1 MNTIVTGSIAYDY
14 LMTFPGRFVEHIL
27 PDQLHRIS
35 LSFLVDEMRR
45 QRGGCAANIAYN
57 LALLGERPRLMGTV
71 GQDFGEYRAWLEEH
85 GVDTTLTHDEL
96 DLFTASFFVNT
107 DQDGNQ
113 IASFYT
119 GAMARARNLSLHDL
133 TSPPCSRGAGD
144 SQPQV
149 SQAPHTVGS
158 PVTAAPVDLVT
169 ISPNDP
175 EAMVKYAA
183 ECREL
188 SIPYLYDPSQQI
200 IRLSGEDLQAGLEGC
215 DLLVVNEYEFEML
228 REKTGL
234 STEVIRSAPAR
245 ACVVTL
251 GAEGTRIW
259 AEKAVC
265 DVPAV
270 PPEQASDPT
279 GVGDAFRA
287 GLIKGLA
294 LGLPWELAGRM
305 GSLAAT
311 YTLEQPGPQSH
322 HYILTE
328 FVARFRQHFDDEGA
342 LDELLIRSIRSK

>member
-1 MNTIVTGSIAYDY
+1 MNIVVTGSIAYDY
-14 LMTFPGRFVEHIL
+14 LMRFPGRFVEHIL
-27 PDQLHRIS
+27 PDQLDHVS

-71 GQDFGEYRAWLEEH
+71 GQDFGEYRQWLEAH
-85 GVDTTLTHDEL
+85 GVDTSLTREEG

-119 GAMARARNLSLHDL
+119 GAMARARDLSLRDL
-133 TSPPCSRGAGD
+133 ETD
-144 SQPQV
+144 E
-149 SQAPHTVGS
+149 
-158 PVTAAPVDLVT
+158 VDLVV

-200 IRLSGEDLQAGLEGC
+200 VRLSGEDLRRGLEGC
-215 DLLVVNEYEFEML
+215 HLLVVNEYEFEML

-234 STEVIRSAPAR
+234 SGEDIRSAPAR
-245 ACVVTL
+245 ACAVTR
-251 GAEGTRIW
+251 GQEGSRIW
-259 AEKAVC
+259 AEGRAYEI
-265 DVPAV
+265 PAA
-270 PPEQASDPT
+270 PPRRADDPT
-279 GVGDAFRA
+279 GVGDAYRA

-294 LGLPWELAGRM
+294 LNLPWDLTGRVA
-305 GSLAAT
+305 SLAAT
-311 YTLEQPGPQSH
+311 YALEAPGPQGH
-322 HYILTE
+322 RYTWAE
-328 FVARFRQHFDDEGA
+328 FVARFREHFDDEGA
-342 LDELLIRSIRSK
+342 LDAMVR

>member
-1 MNTIVTGSIAYDY
+1 MYQPTDSGEEMNVIVTGSIAYDY

-27 PDQLHRIS
+27 PDQLDHIS

-71 GQDFGEYRAWLEEH
+71 GQDFREYRAWLEEH
-85 GVDTTLTHDEL
+85 GVDTSLTRDEL

-107 DQDGNQ
+107 DQDSNQ

-119 GAMARARNLSLHDL
+119 GAMARARNLSIHSLD
-133 TSPPCSRGAGD
+133 
-144 SQPQV
+144 
-149 SQAPHTVGS
+149 VGQ
-158 PVTAAPVDLVT
+158 VDLVT

-183 ECREL
+183 ECQQL
-188 SIPYLYDPSQQI
+188 GIPYLYDPSQQI
-200 IRLSGEDLQAGLEGC
+200 IRLSGEDLQVGLEGC
-215 DLLVVNEYEFEML
+215 DLLVVNEYEFRML
-228 REKTGL
+228 EEKTGL
-234 STEVIRSAPAR
+234 RAEAIRSAPAR

-251 GAEGTRIW
+251 GAEGSRIW
-259 AEKAVC
+259 AGKNVY
-265 DVPAV
+265 DVPMV
-270 PPEQASDPT
+270 LPERMDDPT

-294 LGLPWELAGRM
+294 LDLPWDLAGKM
-305 GSLAAT
+305 GALAAT

-322 HYILTE
+322 HYTVAE
-328 FVARFRQHFDDEGA
+328 FVARFRQHFDDAGT
-342 LDELLIRSIRSK
+342 LDQLTN

>member
-1 MNTIVTGSIAYDY
+1 MNIVVTGSIAFDY
-14 LMTFPGRFVEHIL
+14 LMTFPGRFAKHIL
-27 PDQLHRIS
+27 PDQLHHIS

-71 GQDFGEYRAWLEEH
+71 GQDFGEYRVWLEQH
-85 GVDTTLTHDEL
+85 GVDTSLTHDEP

-119 GAMARARNLSLHDL
+119 GAMARARNLSFHELD
-133 TSPPCSRGAGD
+133 
-144 SQPQV
+144 
-149 SQAPHTVGS
+149 VGR
-158 PVTAAPVDLVT
+158 VDLVV

-188 SIPYLYDPSQQI
+188 SLPYLYDPSQQI
-200 IRLSGEDLQAGLEGC
+200 IRLSGEDLHAGLEGC

-228 REKTGL
+228 REKTGG
-234 STEVIRSAPAR
+234 SAEAIRSAPAR

-251 GAEGTRIW
+251 GAEGAHIW
-259 AEKAVC
+259 EKGTLHVI
-265 DVPAV
+265 
-270 PPEQASDPT
+270 PPVSPQRTDDPT

-294 LGLPWELAGRM
+294 LDLPLNLAGRV

-311 YTLEQPGPQSH
+311 CTLEQPGPQSH
-322 HYILTE
+322 HYTLAE
-328 FVARFRQHFDDEGA
+328 FVARFRKHFEDGGA
-342 LDELLIRSIRSK
+342 LDGLSELDG